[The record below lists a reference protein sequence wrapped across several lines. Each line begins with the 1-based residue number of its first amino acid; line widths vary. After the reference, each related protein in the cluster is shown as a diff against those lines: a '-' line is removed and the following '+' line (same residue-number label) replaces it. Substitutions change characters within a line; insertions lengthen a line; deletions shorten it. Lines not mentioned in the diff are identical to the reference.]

1 MRSSKPPRRDI
12 VQPSGKHPYS
22 WSWQPTGIETLQ
34 FTSFDDWLKTHGFE
48 YTDAKEE
55 RDAAKVNLKDV
66 QVSGGADVRIA
77 RQLMASAMNS
87 KEGTTG

>member
-1 MRSSKPPRRDI
+1 LELATYRYRDFA
-12 VQPSGKHPYS
+12 VHDPS
-22 WSWQPTGIETLQ
+22 L
-34 FTSFDDWLKTHGFE
+34 SFDDWLKTHGFE